1 MWLMLRAAA
10 WAAALPGLTVVYVP
24 WRFFGVS
31 SATVDVTHPAH
42 VAGLA
47 LVLAGASLL
56 AACIWE
62 FAQRGRGTLSPLD
75 PPRRLVISGLYRFV
89 RNPMY
94 LGGALVLIGA
104 NLLAPS
110 TGLFWYSLSWVA
122 AVSTFV
128 RLHEEPALRRS
139 FPDQYQAYF
148 AAVPRWIP
156 RLTPARTDPAPRVRT
171 RPSP

>member
-1 MWLMLRAAA
+1 MWLMVRSAL
-10 WAAALPGLTVVYVP
+10 WAAVLPGVTVFFIP

-31 SATVDVTHPAH
+31 SSAVEPTNPMHLTGLVF
-42 VAGLA
+42 VAG
-47 LVLAGASLL
+47 GASLL

-62 FAQRGRGTLSPLD
+62 FARRGRGTLSPLD

-94 LGGALVLIGA
+94 VGGALALIGA
-104 NLLAPS
+104 NLIVPS
-110 TGLFWYSLSWVA
+110 TGLLLYSLSWFA

-128 RLHEEPALRRS
+128 RLYEEPALKRS
-139 FPDQYQAYF
+139 FPDQYPAYV

-156 RLTPARTDPAPRVRT
+156 RLTPARTDPEPRVRT

>member
-1 MWLMLRAAA
+1 MWLMVRSAL
-10 WAAALPGLTVVYVP
+10 WAAVLPGLTVCFIP
-24 WRFFGVS
+24 WRFFGVA
-31 SATVDVTHPAH
+31 SAVLDVTNLAH
-42 VAGLA
+42 LAALTIVA
-47 LVLAGASLL
+47 AGASLL

-94 LGGALVLIGA
+94 VGGALVLIGA

-110 TGLFWYSLSWVA
+110 TGLLVYSLSWFT

-128 RLHEEPALRRS
+128 RLHEEPALRRA

-156 RLTPARTDPAPRVRT
+156 RLTPARTDPEPRVRT